1 MRGEEQTVNSEFV
14 TSFLSLFQ
22 LSSLIS
28 HLSLTHLSSSRISPY
43 GKTTMK
49 IAFVASFFGA
59 LCAQNA
65 AAFSPTSRGNVLKNL
80 KEMSMEVKM
89 TGAGGAAQP
98 DNYVEGECDTHVEPW
113 CTVHWSSS
121 SSFFFP
127 FAMEVLVFYL

>member
-1 MRGEEQTVNSEFV
+1 VTSIFV
-14 TSFLSLFQ
+14 TFAAVII
-22 LSSLIS
+22 IS
-28 HLSLTHLSSSRISPY
+28 HLPPLSLLSPLAII

-59 LCAQNA
+59 LCAQDA

-113 CTVHWSSS
+113 CK
-121 SSFFFP
+121 
-127 FAMEVLVFYL
+127 